1 MLPFP
6 FLHLVPARFK
16 LDDKR
21 CFEFY
26 GRSKF
31 RELYEAAHSMN
42 CDQNPRYFFHGTLGA
57 GKSHLLA
64 ALACL
69 LMREGKIVVYVPD
82 CSELLGNPLEYFRT
96 ALEFAYD
103 SRERV
108 RIILKAL
115 RQEVVEEHI
124 ALERLSDFCNQ
135 RLKLDTAFFIVDQAN
150 AFDDDTVPGSHRFSN
165 KKKQIRNLLD
175 ASSAKHLKL
184 ESSSANYKHA
194 STDLLRETSEKRIGL
209 YHGLDEVS
217 RQRVDRILHIANW

>member
-1 MLPFP
+1 VLPFP

-165 KKKQIRNLLD
+165 EKKKQIRNLLD
-175 ASSAKHLKL
+175 TSSATHLKL
-184 ESSSANYKHA
+184 ESSTANYKHA
-194 STDLLRETSEKRIGL
+194 WTNSRRQTSEKRIGL
-209 YHGLDEVS
+209 YCGLGKVFAA
-217 RQRVDRILHIANW
+217 RR